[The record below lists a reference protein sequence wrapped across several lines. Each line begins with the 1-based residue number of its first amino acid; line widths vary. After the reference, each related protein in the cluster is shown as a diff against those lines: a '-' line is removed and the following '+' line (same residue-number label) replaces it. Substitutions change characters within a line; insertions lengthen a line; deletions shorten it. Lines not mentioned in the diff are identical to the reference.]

1 MSTIKEVY
9 AKYVAWLVDT
19 EDPNPPLPKLRFLIM
34 LMKKEGIND
43 DNEDNYRFLCR
54 LWHDYSNQIHP
65 MATDFFMNCLDEC
78 TLYELTGNSIKLK
91 SKTKKGAKKLKS
103 KTKKG
108 AKKLKSKTKKAV
120 KKLEWTMLK

>member
-43 DNEDNYRFLCR
+43 DNEDNYQFLCR
-54 LWHDYSNQIHP
+54 LWHDYSNQIQP
-65 MATDFFMNCLDEC
+65 MATVYSEGFMNCLDEC

-103 KTKKG
+103 KTKK
-108 AKKLKSKTKKAV
+108 AV